1 MKNLFLAIFV
11 IATTTIYAQDNTLP
25 TTGRIGVGT
34 LTPSAR
40 LDVNGNMIIDSCLLV
55 KDSLIVNKAIRAM
68 DRIIVEQKMTMKGNA
83 VVKQDFRVN
92 GNSRVDGD
100 LRTFGNSRLEG
111 LLKLPNTGN
120 LSNANVNAGSFDL
133 LLLNANGT
141 AKKIDFNSFLNTM
154 KNGIYSSECGNFGET
169 FESPTWKSVSVG
181 AAYGYLYT
189 GVNCP
194 ARVGIGTD
202 TPLYELDVRGDQ
214 YLSGILGIGVNPII
228 NTQVAI
234 STARR
239 NGMSIE
245 HSYNDPNGNGYAYK
259 AIVNNNLTKG
269 YSIFNNNYQKEV
281 FSVSANGEMILA
293 SETRQLFHVYTD
305 GLLQAREIKV
315 DLATWPDYVF
325 EKNYELMPLNEVKNF
340 IQKEG
345 HLPNIPSAEK
355 IEADGLNLGKM
366 NALLLEKIE
375 ELTLHLIEQ
384 EKRISELENNQK

>member
-1 MKNLFLAIFV
+1 MKKLIAAIIV
-11 IATTTIYAQDNTLP
+11 IASSTLFAQDNTLP
-25 TTGRIGVGT
+25 TTGRVGVGT
-34 LTPSAR
+34 LTPSAQ
-40 LDVNGNMIIDSCLLV
+40 LDVNGNMIIDSCLLI
-55 KDSLIVNKAIRAM
+55 KDSLIVNKAVRAM
-68 DRIIVEQKMTMKGNA
+68 DRMIVEQKMTMKGDA
-83 VVKQDFRVN
+83 IVKQDFMVN
-92 GNSRVDGD
+92 GNSRVDGN
-100 LRTFGNSRLEG
+100 LKTFGNTQLEG
-111 LLKLPNTGN
+111 LLKLPNTGMLTNGN
-120 LSNANVNAGSFDL
+120 LSNGNFEM

-141 AKKIDFNSFLNTM
+141 AKKIDFSSFLNTM
-154 KNGIYSSECGNFGET
+154 KNGIYGSECGNFGET

-181 AAYGYLYT
+181 ATYGYLYT

-202 TPLYELDVRGDQ
+202 TPLYELDVRGSQ
-214 YLSGILGIGVNPII
+214 YLSGILGIGVNPIT

-293 SETRQLFHVYTD
+293 NETRQLFHVYTD
-305 GLLQAREIKV
+305 GLLQAREVLV
-315 DLATWPDYVF
+315 DAQTWPDYVF
-325 EKNYELMPLNEVKNF
+325 EKNYELMPLNEVKRF

-345 HLPNIPSAEK
+345 HLPNVPSAEK
-355 IEADGLNLGKM
+355 IEADGLNLGEM

-384 EKRISELENNQK
+384 EQRIQKLEANNK

>member
-1 MKNLFLAIFV
+1 MKKLITAIIV
-11 IATTTIYAQDNTLP
+11 IASSTLFAQNNTLP
-25 TTGRIGVGT
+25 ITGSVGIGT
-34 LTPSAR
+34 ITPSAK
-40 LDVNGNMIIDSCLLV
+40 LDVNGNMIIDSCLLI
-55 KDSLIVNKAIRAM
+55 KDSLIVNKAVRAM
-68 DRIIVEQKMTMKGNA
+68 DRMIVEQKMTMKGNA
-83 VVKQDFRVN
+83 VVKQHFRVN
-92 GNSRVDGD
+92 GNSRVDGN

-120 LSNANVNAGSFDL
+120 LSNANVNAGNFDV

-154 KNGIYSSECGNFGET
+154 KNGIYGSECGNLGET

-181 AAYGYLYT
+181 ATYGYLYT

-202 TPLYELDVRGDQ
+202 TPLYELDVRGSQ
-214 YLSGILGIGVNPII
+214 YLSGILGIGVNPIT

-234 STARR
+234 STSRR

-245 HSYNDPNGNGYAYK
+245 HSYNDPNGNGYTYK

-269 YSIFNNNYQKEV
+269 YSIYNNNYQKEV
-281 FSVSANGEMILA
+281 FSVSANGEMVLA
-293 SETRQLFHVYTD
+293 NETRQLFHVYTD

-325 EKNYELMPLNEVKNF
+325 EKNYELMPLREIEDYIK
-340 IQKEG
+340 KEG
-345 HLPNIPSAEK
+345 HLPNIPNAEEVEK
-355 IEADGLNLGKM
+355 EGLNLGEM
-366 NALLLEKIE
+366 NKLLLEKIE

-384 EKRISELENNQK
+384 EKRILQLEKSKK